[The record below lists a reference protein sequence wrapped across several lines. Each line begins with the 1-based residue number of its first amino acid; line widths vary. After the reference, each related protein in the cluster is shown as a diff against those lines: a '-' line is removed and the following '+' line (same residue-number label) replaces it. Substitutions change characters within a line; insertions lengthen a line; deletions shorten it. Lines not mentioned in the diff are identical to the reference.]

1 MWSQF
6 MKLQAVLFIRLNNTE
21 SFKFGDEKYDGF
33 NNSVPVLQK
42 DHSNCHALSGE

>member
-1 MWSQF
+1 
-6 MKLQAVLFIRLNNTE
+6 MKLQAVLFIRLNNTA
-21 SFKFGDEKYDGF
+21 SFKFGDEKQNGF